1 IAGCPGPHAPSA
13 AGAQHRSAVHT
24 TSVSTSRLLTAQMA
38 TIRDAFT
45 SSSAA
50 APPAAAATPA
60 TPAAR
65 EDAAAGACP
74 PSTSDSS
81 TVAVAVS
88 AGSPWSFTSTSS
100 RWRAKSASSRLRVVL
115 ISPVYSP
122 TRNGRRAR
130 PTMPFCTFT
139 SSRSPPALDAT
150 RNRRGTSSASGSPR
164 SCARRPTNVPC
175 WASSGTE

>member
-1 IAGCPGPHAPSA
+1 MRKTYLPRTVQRS
-13 AGAQHRSAVHT
+13 SAVHT

-60 TPAAR
+60 AAAAR

-122 TRNGRRAR
+122 TRNGSACTR
-130 PTMPFCTFT
+130 PLSACTDT
-139 SSRSPPALDAT
+139 
-150 RNRRGTSSASGSPR
+150 
-164 SCARRPTNVPC
+164 
-175 WASSGTE
+175 